1 MSKMMKNESITID
14 KRTLEFLLFSYFG
27 KAKSAVEA
35 AINVA
40 YRDMAAHTL
49 TKKAND
55 ERKDSDD
62 WKKRKEAA
70 KSAAYAC
77 IEKALNSLNVESYD
91 AYDNWHRNL
100 CKTLNSAY
108 NEKDVKLTFGQA
120 QKWVNM
126 TMKYLYMFY
135 LLENSQAME
144 NVNKE
149 LKEKYKLGQ
158 ELKDIIGATNL
169 YYHVPLDNYILKR
182 LYQLLEEERIESQL
196 KSTNLKNDSE
206 TYKLEIDKTFY
217 SWSRIPFDVNAD
229 GVVQEPVC
237 KDYYVLQEELRKQ
250 LGEEKEPMLL
260 WEFDNWIQV
269 AMQK

>member
-62 WKKRKEAA
+62 WEKRKEDAKKAGGQSIVAA
-70 KSAAYAC
+70 
-77 IEKALNSLNVESYD
+77 LDSLGQKDYD
-91 AYDNWHRNL
+91 EWHKEL
-100 CKTLNSAY
+100 CKTLNSVYKENNA
-108 NEKDVKLTFGQA
+108 KLTFGQA